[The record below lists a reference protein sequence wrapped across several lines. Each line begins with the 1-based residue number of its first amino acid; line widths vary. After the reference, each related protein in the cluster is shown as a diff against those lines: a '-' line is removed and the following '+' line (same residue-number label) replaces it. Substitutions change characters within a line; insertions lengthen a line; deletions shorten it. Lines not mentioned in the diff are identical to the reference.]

1 MVEFA
6 NGVKGMSM
14 HLPNQ
19 AGSTLQNLEKR
30 SYVFGV
36 INWFLHFLTTVWNSH
51 LVSFP
56 QGDTQGL
63 DFLLFLIFFWFKAT
77 YVVWDLRKNT
87 DGIEFGRLVNDSSNC
102 VITNL
107 YRFVQL

>member
-1 MVEFA
+1 MASVYGINKIQAGEMVEFA

-36 INWFLHFLTTVWNSH
+36 IN
-51 LVSFP
+51 
-56 QGDTQGL
+56 
-63 DFLLFLIFFWFKAT
+63 
-77 YVVWDLRKNT
+77 
-87 DGIEFGRLVNDSSNC
+87 
-102 VITNL
+102 
-107 YRFVQL
+107 